1 MDCVRTEERQDP
13 DDRQKRCPESCLVQE
28 LWDEKNNKDSAV
40 DESDGSENHVGGEE
54 GNIKQC
60 CIVRMESKQNEVSK
74 ISTVPVDECRRC
86 LKEWKHNSEQQ
97 KSVIFN
103 LVTRRESAM

>member
-1 MDCVRTEERQDP
+1 MNITAMDCVRTEERQDP

-54 GNIKQC
+54 KYKA
-60 CIVRMESKQNEVSK
+60 MLY
-74 ISTVPVDECRRC
+74 STDG
-86 LKEWKHNSEQQ
+86 K
-97 KSVIFN
+97 
-103 LVTRRESAM
+103 